1 MLKWKITCL
10 ALLVCFVAGAQSQD
24 DVSYTARVQRYIRQY
39 KGLAIAEQ
47 KRSGIPAAI
56 TLGQGILETQ
66 AGTSELVTGAN
77 NHFGIKCK
85 KDWTGETFAHTD
97 DAPNECFRKYPKAED
112 SYRDH
117 SDYLK
122 TSARYAALFKLS
134 QTDYAGWAVGLKRC
148 GYATNPRYAQQLIKI
163 IEDFKLQEYTY
174 VAMDNDADYEHDGTA
189 TSAPGTRNKPV
200 MDEDDPVLVRAKLQA
215 PSSPAVAA
223 AAVAPAPKPV
233 VAAPPPA
240 RVTNTYNNVPPRQP
254 AQAMKPQ
261 APPVDER
268 AETQQIQATN
278 KVLDDAKPVYV
289 NGLKAVYAFKG
300 ELPFQY
306 ALKFNIR
313 YEHLLDMND
322 LPDAPLASN
331 MFIYLEKK
339 SVKGPRPY
347 HTVAAGETMA
357 QVSQTEGVQLRRLMA
372 MNHLEQGEEPAAG
385 SQLYL
390 QDNAPAKP
398 MLASGAA
405 MNQPNTNRLA
415 AAPAGNYIDKSTI
428 SRGNPQLDADND
440 PPAPKARP
448 MPVASV
454 TPKPVPANNPPVV
467 SKPAAPKPAVNNTN
481 VAGNNPAPATP
492 TTIQGLKT
500 RTTPAAATRPAQT
513 TALANNA
520 PAVATPA
527 AATRP
532 AVTVNKPL
540 LDPPPPAP
548 TPIAKM
554 YDEPVKMPP
563 PVAKPADPSV
573 PEEDAKQIVY
583 EPGTVVSKP
592 VDEPKKT
599 TPVVASK
606 PIEAPKRAAPAV
618 ASKPIEAPK
627 PAAPAVVV
635 KPIEAPK
642 AVATPAAPVVA
653 SKPAEEP
660 KKIET
665 PPAAKPVEEPKK
677 IETPVVTKPVEDP
690 KPVAETKPAVI
701 EKPVEAKPVNPP
713 VEEEPMDDL
722 ARLKARLDRVVYMND
737 RKVASANKQNNTGT
751 PTASSDAGK
760 FYTVREGD
768 TAFTIAKDNNIS
780 MKQLMDWNDLDFDQI
795 KPGQK
800 LRVKE

>member
-10 ALLVCFVAGAQSQD
+10 ALLLCFAAGAQSQD
-24 DVSYTARVQRYIRQY
+24 DLSYTARVQRYIKQY

-85 KDWTGETFAHTD
+85 KEWTGETFAHTD

-134 QTDYAGWAVGLKRC
+134 ATDYAGWAVGLKKC

-189 TSAPGTRNKPV
+189 SSAPGSRNKPV
-200 MDEDDPVLVRAKLQA
+200 MDEDDPVLVRAKLQ
-215 PSSPAVAA
+215 PPTSPAAAA
-223 AAVAPAPKPV
+223 AAVATPKPV
-233 VAAPPPA
+233 AVAPPP
-240 RVTNTYNNVPPRQP
+240 VKNTGINNNVPPKQP

-261 APPVDER
+261 APPVSEQ
-268 AETQQIQATN
+268 AEAQQIQATN

-339 SVKGPRPY
+339 SIKGPRPY
-347 HTVAAGETMA
+347 HTVAAGETIA
-357 QVSQTEGVQLRRLMA
+357 QVSQTEGVQLRHLMA

-385 SQLYL
+385 VQLYL

-398 MLASGAA
+398 MLANGTA

-415 AAPAGNYIDKSTI
+415 AAPAGNYIDKNTI
-428 SRGNPQLDADND
+428 SRGNPQLEADND
-440 PPAPKARP
+440 PSAPKAKP
-448 MPVASV
+448 MPVASA
-454 TPKPVPANNPPVV
+454 TPKPVPVTNPPLVN
-467 SKPAAPKPAVNNTN
+467 KPATPKPAVNNTTAM
-481 VAGNNPAPATP
+481 VNNPAPATS
-492 TTIQGLKT
+492 TNIQGLKT

-520 PAVATPA
+520 PVATTPMVT
-527 AATRP
+527 TRP
-532 AVTVNKPL
+532 AVTVNKPV
-540 LDPPPPAP
+540 
-548 TPIAKM
+548 AKVA
-554 YDEPVKMPP
+554 DEPVKMP
-563 PVAKPADPSV
+563 VAETKPIDPRT
-573 PEEDAKQIVY
+573 PEEDRKQIVY
-583 EPGTVVSKP
+583 EPSTVASKP
-592 VDEPKKT
+592 LEEPKKT
-599 TPVVASK
+599 TPAVAAK
-606 PIEAPKRAAPAV
+606 PIEAPKKAAPV
-618 ASKPIEAPK
+618 VVSKPVVAPK
-627 PAAPAVVV
+627 PTAPAVVA
-635 KPIEAPK
+635 KPIEVPK
-642 AVATPAAPVVA
+642 KVETPAAPVVV
-653 SKPAEEP
+653 SKPVEEP

-665 PPAAKPVEEPKK
+665 PVAKPVEEPKK
-677 IETPVVTKPVEDP
+677 IETPVVAKPVEEP

-701 EKPVEAKPVNPP
+701 EKPIETKPASPP
-713 VEEEPMDDL
+713 QEEEPMDDL
-722 ARLKARLDRVVYMND
+722 ARLKAKLDRVVYMND
-737 RKVASANKQNNTGT
+737 RKVANVNKQNNLGAA
-751 PTASSDAGK
+751 TASSDAGK
-760 FYTVREGD
+760 FYIVRDGD